1 MANWTPTSMPA
12 QMFKTVSTVVPP
24 PAGFIPPV
32 LWGDEE
38 TVKLRLYNHFTN
50 IKLTHRVYPQW
61 HYPFDADELVNLFRT
76 HFGPVK
82 RAFDTIAPQQHAKL
96 HQKLKTIYQANSA
109 IQNDILTITGGEYLE
124 VIATRR

>member
-12 QMFKTVSTVVPP
+12 HMFKCVSNLVPP

-38 TVKLRLYNHFTN
+38 TVLQRLSDEFTD
-50 IKLTHRVYPQW
+50 IKLSRKIYPQW
-61 HYPFDADELVNLFRT
+61 HYPFNAAELVNLFRS

-82 RAFDTIAPQQHAKL
+82 RAFDVSNQQQQITL
-96 HQKLKTIYQANSA
+96 QQNLEDIYNANSETH
-109 IQNDILTITGGEYLE
+109 NDILTITGGEYLD